1 MILHC
6 PLCHGQFSIE
16 ALIQDQAGRDLLMLI
31 ARAGHMGPALLSYLT
46 LFRSQKRA
54 LAFDRALRLAREV
67 MEIPAAPEHLAAA
80 MAETVEALR
89 GRGGKPLKN
98 HNYLKR
104 VLESQPPGAV
114 PAATPAAIPPAGPAP
129 ETAPAISKTARAI
142 GRLEGWKNS

>member
-16 ALIQDQAGRDLLMLI
+16 ALIQDQAGRDLLVLMAQNGTL
-31 ARAGHMGPALLSYLT
+31 GPQLLQYLT
-46 LFRSQKRA
+46 LFRSEKRA

-67 MEIPAAPEHLAAA
+67 LGIPAAPEHLAAA

-104 VLESQPPGAV
+104 VLESQPPAAV
-114 PAATPAAIPPAGPAP
+114 QAATPAAVPAP
-129 ETAPAISKTARAI
+129 EAAPAISKTARAI

>member
-16 ALIQDQAGRDLLMLI
+16 ALIQDQAGRDLLVLI
-31 ARAGHMGPALLSYLT
+31 AKAGHLGPPLLAYLT

-67 MEIPAAPEHLAAA
+67 LDIPAAPEQLAAA

-104 VLESQPPGAV
+104 VLESQPPAAV
-114 PAATPAAIPPAGPAP
+114 QAATPAAVPAP
-129 ETAPAISKTARAI
+129 EAAPAISKTARAI

>member
-16 ALIQDQAGRDLLMLI
+16 ALIQDQAGRDLLVLMAQNGAI
-31 ARAGHMGPALLSYLT
+31 GPQLLQYLT

-67 MEIPAAPEHLAAA
+67 LEIPAAPEHLAAA

-104 VLESQPPGAV
+104 VLESQPQVAMPAATAAAV
-114 PAATPAAIPPAGPAP
+114 PAP
-129 ETAPAISKTARAI
+129 EAAPAISKTARAI
-142 GRLEGWKNS
+142 GRLEGWKNR

>member
-16 ALIQDQAGRDLLMLI
+16 ALIQDQAGRDLLVLMAQNGTL
-31 ARAGHMGPALLSYLT
+31 GPQLLQYLT
-46 LFRSQKRA
+46 LFRSEKRA

-67 MEIPAAPEHLAAA
+67 LEIPAAPEQLAAA

-104 VLESQPPGAV
+104 VLESQPPAPAAV
-114 PAATPAAIPPAGPAP
+114 QAATPAAVPAP
-129 ETAPAISKTARAI
+129 EAAPAISKTARAI